1 MGRLEG
7 DGERRVGIKTS
18 ERGEGG
24 GTKRLEGR
32 GEGKVERGGRGEG
45 LVKEVMGGRVEGFG
59 SGGKREREREGWRM
73 EEGW

>member
-32 GEGKVERGGRGEG
+32 GVGKVERGGRGEG
-45 LVKEVMGGRVEGFG
+45 LVKEVRGEGRSGRFVGFG
-59 SGGKREREREGWRM
+59 SGGEREGWRM
-73 EEGW
+73 EGGL

>member
-32 GEGKVERGGRGEG
+32 GVGKVERGGRGEG
-45 LVKEVMGGRVEGFG
+45 LVKE
-59 SGGKREREREGWRM
+59 
-73 EEGW
+73 